1 MVVMTPARLNQ
12 LGVSIIPRGG
22 VLVVDTDKTSGS
34 TMGFQEQGAV
44 EDTALARVV
53 RDGGELSR
61 TGW

>member
-1 MVVMTPARLNQ
+1 